1 MKSKTQ
7 WYNTVK
13 MKKIGI
19 WLVYGLLYETLAL
32 IVNRPIILP
41 DLALVFSHVF
51 QHLLT
56 IEFYRAISFTLVRV
70 ILGTLMALG
79 LAIVAALAAYKLKF
93 IDLAL
98 RPLLILVKTLPNI
111 TYILLIL
118 IWFSREVSVSLITL
132 LIVFPVCY
140 GQINAGLLGI
150 TLDQL
155 EVLKVYPE
163 SWMESIMHVY
173 LPLILPSLLEA
184 LSLALSLGF
193 KVGVMAEILGQVQP
207 GLGYLLYTAK
217 MNFDIAEVFALSVWM
232 ILWVVLVEKGI
243 QVWRRSHS
251 ND

>member
-1 MKSKTQ
+1 MI
-7 WYNTVK
+7 
-13 MKKIGI
+13 KK
-19 WLVYGLLYETLAL
+19 GLSWALYLGVWEVFAL
-32 IVNRPIILP
+32 LIHKPIIFP
-41 DLALVFSHVF
+41 DLILVLNHVLIQAHTASFYTALGV
-51 QHLLT
+51 
-56 IEFYRAISFTLVRV
+56 TLIRV
-70 ILGTLMALG
+70 ILGTLIALA
-79 LAIVAALAAYKLKF
+79 LAIGAALAAYKIKVV
-93 IDLAL
+93 DLAL

-140 GQINAGLLGI
+140 GQISAGLMGI

-163 SWMESIMHVY
+163 SWMESVQHVY

-243 QVWRRSHS
+243 QQWRRSHS